1 MFCEVSA
8 CFKCARLKAFT
19 ANNEWWSLTCGCFP
33 TLNLMM
39 EMLQVSK
46 SLDFNLFLLFRS
58 SQQIVMLIT
67 DFRIMHT
74 MNVYENFEVKDLCVI
89 IKNVIAVSK

>member
-1 MFCEVSA
+1 
-8 CFKCARLKAFT
+8 
-19 ANNEWWSLTCGCFP
+19 
-33 TLNLMM
+33 M

-74 MNVYENFEVKDLCVI
+74 MNVYKNFEVKDLCVI